1 MVLRSAT
8 QARTRPHRLPMKEL
22 DSPSTPVAEIGL
34 GDSDDEPP
42 TKRLRTSRSTTQTQR
57 TRWIP
62 GGRGGGGMRIPLGE
76 EDVITPRE
84 PRERR
89 SRSERKRDTSSRR
102 PVPRTST
109 RTSRTN
115 RRPGQPRYS
124 TAAAAAAA
132 RPHDDYKPREE
143 RGWEEYHPDLDL
155 DSAFAMIP
163 SEYVDGIVAPDAE
176 EEAIEDGED
185 EDISPL
191 KKRPGLQQRSRSTML
206 QSLLTPEAPKFV
218 PPPGPNPRERLTL
231 PKPSYRILD
240 PFEQFDGKD
249 YQADNFVDVKMASVG
264 YQESEIFIR
273 PTYMIRQ
280 MEGSADEDLDLMPD
294 LVHSEGNS
302 AIGGNGVGRVEYDM
316 DEQDVKWLDALNKIR
331 LDEGVQPI
339 KPSIFEVTMTK
350 VEKEW
355 HALEKRIPKPNPK
368 APQTQRPRSSSA
380 AAVNGEPGPDAEPD
394 SKCAICDD
402 GDCENANAIV
412 FCDGCDL
419 AVHQECYG
427 VPYIPEGQWLCRKCQ
442 LVGNARPSCIF
453 CPNEGG
459 AFKQTN
465 NTKWAHLLCAT
476 WIPEVTIGNP
486 SLMEPITDVE
496 KVPNS
501 RWKLGCYICKQ
512 SMGASIQC
520 ADSRCYEPFHLTC
533 ARQAGLYLKMKIG
546 GGQNTLMD
554 PGQLRAFCH
563 KHSPTDWKH
572 EHRTERKFEKA
583 VKYFKHHFAGQIW
596 ADSKSSALAM
606 TDTSSNFQP
615 EQGPRLTLT
624 NKKGAGGKAKS
635 IWKLPSGA
643 PVIPEVILKTIEE
656 ALYKF
661 GVVKR
666 KEYVAEICKYW
677 TLKREARRGAAL
689 LKRLQLQM
697 ETFSSFE
704 VTRRDYKAMGAAGR
718 TRLERRIEFAEVL
731 VRDLERI
738 RTICE
743 RVMKRE
749 EQKLEESKLL
759 AEVVD
764 TIYFPIG
771 PLLLPIITKS
781 LNLDKEGVYME
792 ALNLLQEQIENR
804 HYSAVSTFS
813 KDFAKIFEDDVG
825 FDASDMSNEQA
836 LKQRPT
842 TQLDDPAQRERRTLA
857 RRIVKAA
864 YPLLS
869 TALRKESELLGRPF
883 EQQMKE
889 MDALLFSR
897 RASIIDD
904 NAPHTEADTPAED
917 ADTIMV
923 DVSSKDDSH
932 DTPMASIE
940 NDNDN
945 TFDSDTIELNR
956 SDTITVNVTATQPKT
971 NGVAAHTPPAS
982 TNGHFKAEAAES
994 RPILNVTETTAKA
1007 IQPPTPPISTKGQSN
1022 NPLVHGGIP
1031 WYVEAFDP
1039 KGTSVYEERWLGKD
1053 VLRDLS
1059 EELSDMDEG
1068 DLQDLAGEDETVVV
1082 NGAGVGKIVTKGLGK
1097 GWRKGMTG
1105 NRKRKSVGTTTRKR
1119 R

>member
-1 MVLRSAT
+1 MVLRSAA
-8 QARTRPHRLPMKEL
+8 QARTRSQRSPLKKL
-22 DSPSTPVAEIGL
+22 DSPSTPIAEISL

-42 TKRLRTSRSTTQTQR
+42 TKRLRTSRSTTQIKK

-62 GGRGGGGMRIPLGE
+62 GGRGGGGMRIPVGE
-76 EDVITPRE
+76 EDIKTPRE

-89 SRSERKRDTSSRR
+89 PRTERKRDTSSRR

-109 RTSRTN
+109 RSNRTQ

-155 DSAFAMIP
+155 ESAFPMIS
-163 SEYVDGIVAPDAE
+163 SEYVDGISAPKVED
-176 EEAIEDGED
+176 EEAVEEAEDD
-185 EDISPL
+185 DISPL
-191 KKRPGLQQRSRSTML
+191 KSRPNPPQRSRSTML

-240 PFEQFDGKD
+240 AFEQYDGKD

-273 PTYMIRQ
+273 PTHLIRQ

-294 LVHSEGNS
+294 LVHSEGNA

-316 DEQDVKWLDALNKIR
+316 DEQDVKWLEALNKTR
-331 LDEGVQPI
+331 LEEGVQPI
-339 KPSIFEVTMTK
+339 KPSVFEITMTK
-350 VEKEW
+350 IEKEW

-563 KHSPTDWKH
+563 KHSPNDWKL
-572 EHRTERKFEKA
+572 EHRTERRFEKA
-583 VKYFKHHFAGQIW
+583 QKYFKHHFAGQIW

-606 TDTSSNFQP
+606 TDTTSSFQP

-624 NKKGAGGKAKS
+624 NKKGTAVKAKS
-635 IWKLPSGA
+635 IWRLPSGA
-643 PVIPEVILKTIEE
+643 PVIPEVILRTIEE

-666 KEYVAEICKYW
+666 KEYVTELCKYW

-718 TRLERRIEFAEVL
+718 ARLERRIEFAEVL
-731 VRDLERI
+731 AKDLERI
-738 RTICE
+738 RAICE
-743 RVMKRE
+743 QVLKRE
-749 EQKLEESKLL
+749 EQKWEESKLL
-759 AEVVD
+759 KSVVD

-771 PLLLPIITKS
+771 PLLAPIITKS
-781 LNLDKEGVYME
+781 SNLDKDGVYTE
-792 ALNLLQEQIENR
+792 ALDKLQDRIDNR
-804 HYSAVSTFS
+804 FYSAVSTFS
-813 KDFAKIFEDDVG
+813 KDFAKVFEDDVG

-869 TALRKESELLGRPF
+869 AALKKESELLGRPF

-897 RASIIDD
+897 RASIAEDLL
-904 NAPHTEADTPAED
+904 PQSGVDTPQD
-917 ADTIMV
+917 DPDTIMV
-923 DVSSKDDSH
+923 DVSPKDDSH
-932 DTPMASIE
+932 DIPMASIE
-940 NDNDN
+940 DDDDNAYAA
-945 TFDSDTIELNR
+945 DTIEPNR
-956 SDTITVNVTATQPKT
+956 GDTLTVVDIQPKT

-982 TNGHFKAEAAES
+982 TNGHFKVEQPDAQ
-994 RPILNVTETTAKA
+994 PITNTETTAGA
-1007 IQPPTPPISTKGQSN
+1007 VQPPTPPISTKGQSS
-1022 NPLVHGGIP
+1022 NPLAHGGIP

-1039 KGTSVYEERWLGKD
+1039 KGTSVFEERWLGKD

-1068 DLQDLAGEDETVVV
+1068 DLQDLAGDDDTLVM
-1082 NGAGVGKIVTKGLGK
+1082 NGDSNGGVTKGLGK
-1097 GWRKGMTG
+1097 GWRKGVTG
-1105 NRKRKSVGTTTRKR
+1105 NRKKKSVGSAVKKR